1 MILWYNLAVNVVYI
15 IYVNTDFPASQME
28 VRLVV
33 KKKKKKKKK
42 QHQQSKTAENALQ
55 LWFSFL
61 DTFVKIW

>member
-42 QHQQSKTAENALQ
+42 KKAASTEQNSRKCFATL
-55 LWFSFL
+55 
-61 DTFVKIW
+61 I